1 MVDLMEL
8 WMTVGS
14 LVKLL
19 LSILGLVFTIYI
31 LSGRIILDIT
41 ERCLTRITGN
51 EDIRSRRQNR
61 DSRLTPAP
69 FPFL

>member
-1 MVDLMEL
+1 MSVIVDLMEL

-51 EDIRSRRQNR
+51 EDI
-61 DSRLTPAP
+61 P
-69 FPFL
+69 